1 MYFYDAQGFYNK
13 PKCIEGFFN
22 NFNFTN
28 SSPPSSQ
35 PPAQPPAQQPAQTN
49 QIGFFGQ
56 QAQPPVQQPAQPP
69 AQQPAQPPAQLLGF
83 VSTNVQ
89 IPNLKDVVV
98 LGKLGM
104 SPWGEAPGF
113 LDKEAQWI
121 WFTPNANKSAPGSAN
136 ASFIYTWNNTSSSNI
151 SAKINI
157 IVDNKS
163 SIIVNDKN
171 IGEQK
176 GGWGGSG
183 GLFNVT
189 LQPGTNDF
197 VFNATNVGS
206 SPNPAGLLVS
216 VLNNNN
222 TVLFRTGDNGWKYL
236 SSQQSGIIPTNVS
249 TEQPSNQNLNNSI
262 LNGYVNN
269 LVSSKFNE
277 LNKSNETNRIINM
290 NILTLKDPEVFIIN
304 DETKANSYDE
314 ESSKIFRVFYKPKLE
329 KSKILIEISSY
340 YDISG
345 THNDKFECEIN
356 VSEDKNHYTD
366 SKGGKR
372 IAIRKIRFEKNIG
385 GGARS
390 GSFFPSGVF
399 DNNNNKPKYFHFNV
413 KREGSDDRFK
423 LARGKNSK
431 FLDVEGLIK
440 ITEIKTNK

>member
-1 MYFYDAQGFYNK
+1 
-13 PKCIEGFFN
+13 
-22 NFNFTN
+22 
-28 SSPPSSQ
+28 
-35 PPAQPPAQQPAQTN
+35 
-49 QIGFFGQ
+49 
-56 QAQPPVQQPAQPP
+56 
-69 AQQPAQPPAQLLGF
+69 
-83 VSTNVQ
+83 
-89 IPNLKDVVV
+89 VVV

-104 SPWGEAPGF
+104 SPWGKAPGF

-136 ASFIYTWNNTSSSNI
+136 ASFIYTYNNTSSSNI

-189 LQPGTNDF
+189 LQPGTNKF
-197 VFNATNVGS
+197 VFNAANVGK

-216 VLNNNN
+216 VLNNDN

-236 SSQQSGIIPTNVS
+236 SSQQSGFISTNVS
-249 TEQPSNQNLNNSI
+249 TEQSAQATSSTKSQEQTISSQSQIPLINLNPPIQQASNQNLNNSI
-262 LNGYVNN
+262 LNGYVTN

-277 LNKSNETNRIINM
+277 LNKSNENTNRIV
-290 NILTLKDPEVFIIN
+290 NIKIFTLKDPEVFIIN
-304 DETKANSYDE
+304 DETKANSYNQ

-329 KSKILIEISSY
+329 KSQILIEISSY

-345 THNDKFECEIN
+345 THKDKFECEIN
-356 VSEDKNHYTD
+356 VSENKNHYTD
-366 SKGGKR
+366 SKGGKK
-372 IAIRKIRFEKNIG
+372 IAIRKIRFEKQIG
-385 GGARS
+385 GGART
-390 GSFFPSGVF
+390 GSFFPSGIF
-399 DNNNNKPKYFHFNV
+399 KNNNTKPKYFHFNV
-413 KREGSDDRFK
+413 KREGSDDRFR

-431 FLDVEGLIK
+431 FLEVEGLIK
-440 ITEIKTNK
+440 IIEIKD